1 MRKGMMPRIIAVLM
15 VLFFAAPA
23 FFVAAPAAAYRPP
36 LGIVEWDDESRLT
49 LARAMVGEADWHEP
63 DHVAIAHVLARRWRR
78 HQLNNEP
85 ISFARYIERYS
96 ASLRGD
102 SERATWIRSL
112 PWGPLPGAPYEQRW
126 NRVQKLV
133 RAFGEG
139 RVKDPCPLAMHWGG
153 TMDRP
158 AQSWHPVSCGMTRN
172 IFYTHRERL
181 AAKK

>member
-15 VLFFAAPA
+15 IL
-23 FFVAAPAAAYRPP
+23 FVAAPAFAYRRP
-36 LGIVEWDDESRLT
+36 LPGVEWDDETRLT

-63 DHVAIAHVLARRWRR
+63 DHVAIAHVLARRWRI
-78 HQLNNEP
+78 HQQNREP
-85 ISFARYIERYS
+85 IPFARYVELYS

-102 SERATWIRSL
+102 TERATWIRSL

-133 RAFGEG
+133 RAFSEG
-139 RVKDPCPLAMHWGG
+139 MVKDPCPLAMHWGG

-158 AQSWHPVSCGMTRN
+158 AQSWHPVSCGLTRN

-181 AAKK
+181 QKK